1 MAGLSGRSRR
11 GRSNSAIYKDRR
23 GRRGFRRMARARRGV
38 PILRL
43 SAGLVIVA
51 GLMMGWLWHAPRS
64 HRSPDPG
71 PPEAVTTLANTW
83 RAGPGEVVAFADTM
97 ARQSV
102 ETLAGLGIP
111 RDVID
116 VKRLEASRGSTM
128 RWEVSGRVPEE
139 VPLALCNLWLSRTA
153 RRLGGEVLDGRE
165 DLRGS
170 RLSMLVGL
178 DGDRTTLVTLRRSH
192 TVQRTAGRIA
202 LIIDDCGYQ
211 SRKLIESFCEIPH
224 PLTFSIFPDE
234 RETAWT
240 AERAAR
246 SGHGVM
252 VHLPMEPN
260 DYPTRDPGQGAIFM
274 AHPYD
279 RIRQITRHAL
289 TTVPHAQGV
298 NNHMGS
304 RVTQDRRVIGYVLE
318 EVERQGYYFVDS
330 VTSPTSV
337 AYDVSVGMGIPSAR
351 NATFVDLESDAD
363 AIERRMRGLAMKA
376 RQTGTAVG
384 IAHARSET
392 QEVLARVM
400 TELVAE
406 GFEFVTA
413 ADAVR

>member
-1 MAGLSGRSRR
+1 MARTRR
-11 GRSNSAIYKDRR
+11 G
-23 GRRGFRRMARARRGV
+23 M

-43 SAGLVIVA
+43 SAGLVVA
-51 GLMMGWLWHAPRS
+51 AALMVGWLWRAPRP
-64 HRSPDPG
+64 HRTPDPG
-71 PPEAVTTLANTW
+71 PPEVATTLANTW

-111 RDVID
+111 RDVIH
-116 VKRLEASRGSTM
+116 VERLESSRGSTM
-128 RWEVSGRVPEE
+128 RWEVRGRVPED
-139 VPLALCNLWLSRTA
+139 VPLALCNLWLSRIA

-165 DLRGS
+165 DLQGS
-170 RLSMLVGL
+170 RLSMLIGL
-178 DGDRTTLVTLRRSH
+178 GGDRTTLVTLRR
-192 TVQRTAGRIA
+192 TPAVQRTAGRIA

-211 SRKLIESFCEIPH
+211 SRKLIQSFCDIAH

-234 RETAWT
+234 RETVWT
-240 AERAAR
+240 AEQAAK

-260 DYPTRDPGQGAIFM
+260 DYPTRDPGQGAIFI

-289 TTVPHAQGV
+289 TTVPHAKGV

-363 AIERRMRGLAMKA
+363 AIERRLRRLAMTA
-376 RQTGTAVG
+376 RQAGTAVG

-400 TELVAE
+400 PELVAE

-413 ADAVR
+413 AEAVR